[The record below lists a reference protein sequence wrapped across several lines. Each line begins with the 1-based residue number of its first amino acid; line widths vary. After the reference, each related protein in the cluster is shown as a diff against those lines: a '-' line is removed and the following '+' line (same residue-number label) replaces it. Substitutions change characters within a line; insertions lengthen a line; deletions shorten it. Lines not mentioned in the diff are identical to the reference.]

1 MKKVLV
7 LLVFLTLSL
16 SLASASTIT
25 CNITGTAWGAAVN
38 GSTDVVC
45 SDGLT
50 FSGFSVQNAVG
61 GASGQI
67 DLISAGACGTP
78 PGSGVCLQFN
88 PNIGLNTTNA
98 QDEDLLYTVTGGLTA
113 IDMGVGGTN
122 VTVDEKACT
131 TSFVNGVCTPGTLL
145 GSLTL
150 FSGSGD
156 QFVYQTLAGA
166 PPAISPVYI
175 FKDIQVA
182 PGGALSSEL
191 TESFSG
197 ATPEPVSLV
206 LLGSGLLGLGLLR
219 RRSKNS

>member
-1 MKKVLV
+1 MKKALV

-25 CNITGTAWGAAVN
+25 CNITGTAWGAAVS
-38 GSTDVVC
+38 GATDVVC

-67 DLISAGACGTP
+67 DLVSAGACGTP

-88 PNIGLNTTNA
+88 PNIGLNATTA

-113 IDMGVGGTN
+113 IDMAVGGSN
-122 VTVDEKACT
+122 ATVDEKACT
-131 TSFVNGVCTPGTLL
+131 TSFVNGVCIPGTLL
-145 GSLTL
+145 GSITL

-156 QFVYQTLAGA
+156 QFVWQALSGA
-166 PPAISPVYI
+166 PLPVSPVYI
-175 FKDIQVA
+175 YKDISVA
-182 PGGALSSEL
+182 PGGALSDEL
-191 TESFSG
+191 TESFAG
-197 ATPEPVSLV
+197 GVPEPVSLV